1 MKVLTHIF
9 KACKLFT
16 GQIYLTLAY
25 FPKQKLFFF
34 FNAIIL
40 MKTARWNILNE
51 SHSVKSRVLCHSTN
65 KRIARQ

>member
-16 GQIYLTLAY
+16 GQIYLTLVY
-25 FPKQKLFFF
+25 FPKQKLVF

-51 SHSVKSRVLCHSTN
+51 SRSVKSRVLCHSTN
-65 KRIARQ
+65 KRIASQ